1 MLNTFSESYVF
12 FYHLVYHCFI
22 FINYFLIAIGIDISD
37 CVDTLFKIIYQ
48 EILPVELVFLFL

>member
-12 FYHLVYHCFI
+12 FYHLVYCCFI

-37 CVDTLFKIIYQ
+37 CVDTLFK
-48 EILPVELVFLFL
+48 